1 MATQYDPGINPG
13 AGVYNADMYPV
24 EYDVEY
30 SEEKRNR
37 WSALGRLI
45 LVIPIMFIAWLLGGA
60 ASIDDQAMNSVPV
73 GLQIQVAILAAGLP
87 IAIALMILFR
97 KKYPRWWFDW
107 NLELTRFSA
116 RVFAYVL
123 LLRDEYPS
131 TDERQAVTLN
141 IAYPD
146 VEGQLNRVLPL
157 FKWLLAIP
165 HYIILIFLWLAALIV
180 SFLAWVVIVITARHP
195 RWMFNYVV
203 GLERWSYRVIA
214 YAFILSTDRY
224 PPFRF
229 RA

>member
-1 MATQYDPGINPG
+1 MATPYD
-13 AGVYNADMYPV
+13 ADMYPV

-30 SEEKRNR
+30 PEEKRNR
-37 WSALGRLI
+37 LSALVRII
-45 LVIPIMFIAWLLGGA
+45 LAIPILFIGWLLGGA
-60 ASIDDQAMNSVPV
+60 ASIDDEALRGADIWLRVE
-73 GLQIQVAILAAGLP
+73 IWILAAGLP

-107 NLELTRFSA
+107 NLELTRFVA
-116 RVFAYVL
+116 RVSAFVL

-157 FKWLLAIP
+157 IKWFLAIP
-165 HYIILIFLWLAALIV
+165 HFIILIFLWLAALVV
-180 SFLAWVVIVITARHP
+180 SFLAWIVIVITARHP
-195 RWMFNYVV
+195 RWMFNYIV
-203 GLERWSYRVIA
+203 GLERWTYRVFA
-214 YAFILSTDRY
+214 YAFLMTTDRY

>member
-1 MATQYDPGINPG
+1 MATP
-13 AGVYNADMYPV
+13 YNADMYPV

-45 LVIPIMFIAWLLGGA
+45 LVIPIGFIGWLLGGA
-60 ASIDDQAMNSVPV
+60 ASIDDQQLREVSVW
-73 GLQIQVAILAAGLP
+73 LQIQIGILAAGLP

-107 NLELTRFSA
+107 NLELARFSA
-116 RVFAYVL
+116 RVFAFIL

-165 HYIILIFLWLAALIV
+165 HYIALFFLGL
-180 SFLAWVVIVITARHP
+180 P
-195 RWMFNYVV
+195 R
-203 GLERWSYRVIA
+203 S
-214 YAFILSTDRY
+214 
-224 PPFRF
+224 
-229 RA
+229 

>member
-1 MATQYDPGINPG
+1 MATPYH
-13 AGVYNADMYPV
+13 ADMYPV
-24 EYDVEY
+24 QYDVAY
-30 SEEKRNR
+30 PEEKRNR

-45 LVIPIMFIAWLLGGA
+45 LAIPIIIIMWLLGGA
-60 ASIDDQAMNSVPV
+60 ASIDDDALRSLDFW
-73 GLQIQVAILAAGLP
+73 LQVQIGILAAGLP
-87 IAIALMILFR
+87 IATALMILFR

-107 NLELTRFSA
+107 NLELTRFLA
-116 RVFAYVL
+116 RVSAFIL

-131 TDERQAVTLN
+131 TDEQQAVTLN

-157 FKWLLAIP
+157 FKWVLAIP
-165 HYIILIFLWLAALIV
+165 HYIVLIFLWLAALVV

-195 RWMFNYVV
+195 MWMFNYIV
-203 GLERWSYRVIA
+203 GLERWTYRVIS